1 MKINRNSIEIALRFL
16 KYSGSSLF
24 GTIVDTSVLWVC
36 SHLIFTTYFGENII
50 SPVISFECSVLV
62 NFLVS
67 YYFIWNDRVKGST
80 VRSFITHFGSYN
92 ASCTG
97 VFLFKMGILLL
108 IKYITKWDIVICN
121 LVALYF
127 SGLLNFTLIEK
138 VIFKKKS
145 QKPVINDQ

>member
-1 MKINRNSIEIALRFL
+1 MKINKNSIGIVLRFL
-16 KYSGSSLF
+16 KYSGSSVF
-24 GTIVDTSVLWVC
+24 GTIVDTSVLWLC
-36 SHLIFTTYFGENII
+36 SHLIFTTYFGENIL
-50 SPVISFECSVLV
+50 SPVISFECSVMV

-67 YYFIWNDRVKGST
+67 YFFIWNDRVSGPAS
-80 VRSFITHFGSYN
+80 RSFITHFGSYN

-97 VFLFKMGILLL
+97 VFLFKMGVLLL
-108 IKYITKWDIVICN
+108 IKYITRWDIVICN

-145 QKPVINDQ
+145 QKPVTDDR